1 MCGLCRPT
9 AYDATAN
16 LLKAL
21 GCQVERALVTDC
33 QHTVFLA
40 LIIAVN
46 HATGVRVQID
56 ARPSD
61 AVNLALRHK
70 ATIHVHHHVVSRFA
84 K

>member
-1 MCGLCRPT
+1 MCRPT

-33 QHTVFLA
+33 QHTVFYA
-40 LIIAVN
+40 LIVAVN
-46 HATGVRVQID
+46 RTTGVRVNID

-61 AVNLALRHK
+61 AINLALRHNG
-70 ATIHVHHHVVSRFA
+70 TVHVHERVIARFV

>member
-1 MCGLCRPT
+1 MCRPT

-46 HATGVRVQID
+46 HSTGVRVQID

-61 AVNLALRHK
+61 AVNLALRHN
-70 ATIHVHHHVVSRFA
+70 ATIHVHRRVIGRFA